1 MLVNRFWNES
11 VAAQG
16 ASVTLNGASRDV
28 GAQLGKT
35 MGSVHSTRWRL
46 QIKQGPCGLSHR

>member
-16 ASVTLNGASRDV
+16 ASVTLNAAATGIVKVAFLRV
-28 GAQLGKT
+28 N
-35 MGSVHSTRWRL
+35 
-46 QIKQGPCGLSHR
+46 